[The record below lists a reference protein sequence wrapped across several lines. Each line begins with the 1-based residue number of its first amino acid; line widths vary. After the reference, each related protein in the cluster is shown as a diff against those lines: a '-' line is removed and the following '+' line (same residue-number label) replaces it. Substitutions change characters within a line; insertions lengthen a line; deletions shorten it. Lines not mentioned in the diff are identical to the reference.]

1 MKDENSKIDHKLM
14 STVDILS
21 LIGEL
26 EHLRRHCLL
35 AVINAPEEHTLR
47 YLVLASQCQRTRRK
61 LQKKYFGKVE
71 ERDWCIVKSASRLLQ
86 MTEETANDDLDEL
99 RELKELVDSAILI
112 ATGEDISFCEACRQ
126 DADMVESETPEA

>member
-1 MKDENSKIDHKLM
+1 M

-21 LIGEL
+21 LLGEV

-35 AVINAPEEHTLR
+35 AVVNAPAEQTLR

-61 LQKKYFGKVE
+61 LQNKYFNKVN
-71 ERDWCIVKSASRLLQ
+71 ERDWCIIKSAARLLQ
-86 MTEETANDDLDEL
+86 MTEETANADLDEL
-99 RELKELVDSAILI
+99 KELKALVDSAISI

-126 DADMVESETPEA
+126 DQESAE